1 MTMIR
6 AHHKNLLKQGTVVRL
21 KQEGAHSPT
30 GRVVTPV
37 AWHKLPEGE
46 EVYRIL
52 YGPDEIV
59 MLVKGCEVI
68 VVESSHV

>member
-1 MTMIR
+1 MTR
-6 AHHKNLLKQGTVVRL
+6 THQKNLLKQGTVVRL
-21 KQEGAHSPT
+21 KQEGSSSPI

-37 AWHKLPEGE
+37 AWYKLPEGE

-59 MLVKGCEVI
+59 MLVKGCDVI
-68 VVESSHV
+68 VVEDPHV

>member
-1 MTMIR
+1 MTRI
-6 AHHKNLLKQGTVVRL
+6 HHKNLLKQGTIVRL
-21 KQEGAHSPT
+21 KQEGAYSPL

-37 AWHKLPEGE
+37 TWHKLAEGE

-59 MLVKGCEVI
+59 MLVKGSEVI
-68 VVESSHV
+68 VVESTHV

>member
-1 MTMIR
+1 MTR
-6 AHHKNLLKQGTVVRL
+6 AYHKNLLKQGAVVRL
-21 KQEGAHSPT
+21 KQEGSSSPT

-59 MLVKGCEVI
+59 MLVKGHEVT
-68 VVESSHV
+68 VVESFYV

>member
-1 MTMIR
+1 MSRM
-6 AHHKNLLKQGTVVRL
+6 HYKNLLKQGTIVRL
-21 KQEGAHSPT
+21 KQEGAYSHL

-59 MLVKGCEVI
+59 MLVKGHEVT
-68 VVESSHV
+68 VVESFYV

>member
-1 MTMIR
+1 MTR
-6 AHHKNLLKQGTVVRL
+6 VHHKNLLKQGTIVRL
-21 KQEGAHSPT
+21 KQEGSSSPI

-37 AWHKLPEGE
+37 AWHKLPKGE

-59 MLVKGCEVI
+59 MLVKGSDVT
-68 VVESSHV
+68 VVGSTHV